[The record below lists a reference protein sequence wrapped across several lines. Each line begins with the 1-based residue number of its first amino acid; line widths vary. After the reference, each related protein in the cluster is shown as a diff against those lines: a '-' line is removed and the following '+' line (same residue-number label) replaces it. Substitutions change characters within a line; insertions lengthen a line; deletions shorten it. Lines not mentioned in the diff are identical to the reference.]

1 MFALI
6 VQLATTIHAV
16 LAHTPTNRLASRL
29 RTQGGLSS
37 ALAALTAGA
46 AYLFAAATC
55 TMLLDRGG
63 PGWLN
68 VLVLL
73 FIWNAFKLA
82 LTGPAILVARARQRM
97 AQRRSPRKVHSSAAE
112 VGGVVVQLRERDG
125 NFSPRPR

>member
-6 VQLATTIHAV
+6 VQFATTIRAV
-16 LAHTPTNRLASRL
+16 LAHAPSNRLAACL
-29 RTQGGLSS
+29 RARGGLGS
-37 ALAALTAGA
+37 ALTAMTVGA
-46 AYLFAAATC
+46 AYLYAAAVC

-82 LTGPAILVARARQRM
+82 FAGPAILVARARRQI
-97 AQRRSPRKVHSSAAE
+97 AQRRSQRKVHASADE
-112 VGGVVVQLRERDG
+112 VGGEVVHLRW
-125 NFSPRPR
+125 P

>member
-1 MFALI
+1 MFTLI
-6 VQLATTIHAV
+6 VQLATTIRVV
-16 LAHTPTNRLASRL
+16 LAHAPSNRLASRL
-29 RTQGGLSS
+29 RAQGGLGS
-37 ALAALTAGA
+37 ALAAIAAGA

-82 LTGPAILVARARQRM
+82 LTGPAILVARARQQM
-97 AQRRSPRKVHSSAAE
+97 AQRRSPRKVHSSADE
-112 VGGVVVQLRERDG
+112 VDGEVVQLR
-125 NFSPRPR
+125 

>member
-6 VQLATTIHAV
+6 VQLAASLRAV
-16 LAHTPTNRLASRL
+16 LAHAPSNRLASRL
-29 RTQGGLSS
+29 RARGGLGS
-37 ALAALTAGA
+37 ALAAIAAGA
-46 AYLFAAATC
+46 AYLYAAATC

-82 LTGPAILVARARQRM
+82 LAGPAILAAGARQRM
-97 AQRRSPRKVHSSAAE
+97 ARRRSPRKVHSSADE
-112 VGGVVVQLRERDG
+112 VGGEVVQLRWR
-125 NFSPRPR
+125 

>member
-6 VQLATTIHAV
+6 VQLATTIRAV
-16 LAHTPTNRLASRL
+16 LAHAPSNRLASRL
-29 RTQGGLSS
+29 RTRGGLGS
-37 ALAALTAGA
+37 ALAAIAAGA

-82 LTGPAILVARARQRM
+82 LAGPVILAAGARQRM
-97 AQRRSPRKVHSSAAE
+97 AQRRSPREVPSSADE
-112 VGGVVVQLRERDG
+112 FGSQV
-125 NFSPRPR
+125 

>member
-6 VQLATTIHAV
+6 VQLATTIRAV
-16 LAHTPTNRLASRL
+16 LAHAPSNRLAARL
-29 RTQGGLSS
+29 WVGGGLGS
-37 ALAALTAGA
+37 AITAIAAGA
-46 AYLFAAATC
+46 AYLYMAATC

-82 LTGPAILVARARQRM
+82 LTGPAILLVRARQQI
-97 AQRRSPRKVHSSAAE
+97 AQRRSPWKVHSSVDE
-112 VGGVVVQLRERDG
+112 LGGEVVQLRW
-125 NFSPRPR
+125 P

>member
-6 VQLATTIHAV
+6 VQLATTIRDMLSHA
-16 LAHTPTNRLASRL
+16 PSNRLGLRL
-29 RTQGGLSS
+29 RTRGGLGS
-37 ALAALTAGA
+37 ALTAIAAGA
-46 AYLFAAATC
+46 AYLYMAAIC

-82 LTGPAILVARARQRM
+82 LAGPAILVARARQQI
-97 AQRRSPRKVHSSAAE
+97 ALRRTPRKVHAPADEASGE
-112 VGGVVVQLRERDG
+112 VVQLRW
-125 NFSPRPR
+125 P

>member
-6 VQLATTIHAV
+6 VQLATTIRAV
-16 LAHTPTNRLASRL
+16 LAHAPTNRLAARL
-29 RTQGGLSS
+29 RARGGLGS
-37 ALAALTAGA
+37 ALAAMAAGA

-55 TMLLDRGG
+55 TMLLGRGG

-82 LTGPAILVARARQRM
+82 LAGPVILVACARRRM
-97 AQRRSPRKVHSSAAE
+97 ARRRSPREVHSAVHE
-112 VGGVVVQLRERDG
+112 VDGEVVQLRW
-125 NFSPRPR
+125 P

>member
-6 VQLATTIHAV
+6 VQLATMIRAV
-16 LAHTPTNRLASRL
+16 LAHAPSNRLASRL
-29 RTQGGLSS
+29 RTRGGLGS
-37 ALAALTAGA
+37 ALTAMTAGA
-46 AYLFAAATC
+46 AYLFAAAIC

-82 LTGPAILVARARQRM
+82 FAGPAILVARARQQF
-97 AQRRSPRKVHSSAAE
+97 AQRRSPRKVHASADE
-112 VGGVVVQLRERDG
+112 VGGEVVQLRW
-125 NFSPRPR
+125 P

>member
-6 VQLATTIHAV
+6 VQLAASLRAV
-16 LAHTPTNRLASRL
+16 LAHAPSNRLASRL
-29 RTQGGLSS
+29 RARGGLGS
-37 ALAALTAGA
+37 ALAAIAAGA
-46 AYLFAAATC
+46 AYLYAAATC

-82 LTGPAILVARARQRM
+82 LTGPAILAAGARQRM
-97 AQRRSPRKVHSSAAE
+97 ARRRSPREVHSSADE
-112 VGGVVVQLRERDG
+112 FGSWV
-125 NFSPRPR
+125 

>member
-6 VQLATTIHAV
+6 VQLATAIRQV
-16 LAHTPTNRLASRL
+16 LAHAPSNRLASRL
-29 RTQGGLSS
+29 RTRGGLGSGLT
-37 ALAALTAGA
+37 AMTAGA
-46 AYLFAAATC
+46 AYLFAAAAC

-82 LTGPAILVARARQRM
+82 LTGPAILVARARQQIAR
-97 AQRRSPRKVHSSAAE
+97 RRSTQEVHASVDE
-112 VGGVVVQLRERDG
+112 VGGEVVQLRWR
-125 NFSPRPR
+125 

>member
-6 VQLATTIHAV
+6 IQLATTIRAV
-16 LAHTPTNRLASRL
+16 LAHAPSNRLASRL
-29 RTQGGLSS
+29 RARGDLGS
-37 ALAALTAGA
+37 ALTAVTAGG
-46 AYLFAAATC
+46 AYLFAAAIC

-97 AQRRSPRKVHSSAAE
+97 ARRRSPREVHSSADE
-112 VGGVVVQLRERDG
+112 VGGDVVQL
-125 NFSPRPR
+125 S

>member
-6 VQLATTIHAV
+6 VQLATTIRAV
-16 LAHTPTNRLASRL
+16 LAHAPSNRLASRL
-29 RTQGGLSS
+29 RARGGPGS
-37 ALAALTAGA
+37 ALAAMTGGA
-46 AYLFAAATC
+46 AYLFAAAIC

-82 LTGPAILVARARQRM
+82 LTGPAILVARARQQM
-97 AQRRSPRKVHSSAAE
+97 ARRRSTREVHASVDE
-112 VGGVVVQLRERDG
+112 VGGEVVQLRWR
-125 NFSPRPR
+125 